1 MQYFNPPGSTL
12 RPILQVCGGWR
23 AIAMASPQLW
33 RHFVI
38 KDGLKPHIGFFV
50 QEIPLQ
56 LQLSSQIPL
65 SIVLSTNNDYVLNLL
80 LSVSTRWQDITLY
93 LSCSDYRQLF
103 ATTCD
108 FPLLKKLA
116 IHSFNTL
123 NRLAA
128 DVVRFSEALPALE
141 DLTLNTDYPF
151 GHLTFPWPRLRRCE
165 LHRCRAEDLLKI
177 LPLLSPGTHVSC
189 WLAKAILFAPDAP
202 VVSIRSPVRALELHD
217 RQQFVTDVLR
227 SLTAP
232 SLEELTITLFGTE
245 RGSDLTPTIAAFLSR
260 SACALTSL
268 CLRVRLSEDEL
279 FSILDSSHTRSIVDL
294 DIGSVFAPISTRYIE
309 VLTTRRLVPDLR
321 VLTFRGHKALEEAS
335 VLEMVASRRPVLRE
349 LRIQSPKLHPI
360 LSQAAV
366 QMLGAEG
373 MEVMLSEYEL

>member
-12 RPILQVCGGWR
+12 RPIL
-23 AIAMASPQLW
+23 
-33 RHFVI
+33 
-38 KDGLKPHIGFFV
+38 
-50 QEIPLQ
+50 
-56 LQLSSQIPL
+56 
-65 SIVLSTNNDYVLNLL
+65 
-80 LSVSTRWQDITLY
+80 
-93 LSCSDYRQLF
+93 QLF

-151 GHLTFPWPRLRRCE
+151 GHLTFLG
-165 LHRCRAEDLLKI
+165 
-177 LPLLSPGTHVSC
+177 PGYV
-189 WLAKAILFAPDAP
+189 D
-202 VVSIRSPVRALELHD
+202 
-217 RQQFVTDVLR
+217 FVTDVLR

-245 RGSDLTPTIAAFLSR
+245 WGSDLTSTIAAFLSR

-268 CLRVRLSEDEL
+268 CLRVRLSEDAL

-321 VLTFRGHKALEEAS
+321 VLTFRGHQALEEAS

>member
-1 MQYFNPPGSTL
+1 MVNLTQ
-12 RPILQVCGGWR
+12 
-23 AIAMASPQLW
+23 MASRLAPTAPT
-33 RHFVI
+33 
-38 KDGLKPHIGFFV
+38 PHPTPR
-50 QEIPLQ
+50 PLPRS
-56 LQLSSQIPL
+56 LRAGALLFRACWVLPL
-65 SIVLSTNNDYVLNLL
+65 SLTNPMAGHYPN
-80 LSVSTRWQDITLY
+80 
-93 LSCSDYRQLF
+93 LF

-151 GHLTFPWPRLRRCE
+151 GHLTFLG
-165 LHRCRAEDLLKI
+165 
-177 LPLLSPGTHVSC
+177 PGYVDVNYTVVGGRPTKNPPIAFTRTHVSC
-189 WLAKAILFAPDAP
+189 WLAEAGIFAPDAP
-202 VVSIRSPVRALELHD
+202 VVSIRSPIRALELHNC
-217 RQQFVTDVLR
+217 QQFVTDVLR

-232 SLEELTITLFGTE
+232 
-245 RGSDLTPTIAAFLSR
+245 DLTSTIAAFLSR
-260 SACALTSL
+260 SA
-268 CLRVRLSEDEL
+268 
-279 FSILDSSHTRSIVDL
+279 ILDSPTHAVL
-294 DIGSVFAPISTRYIE
+294 WISTLAVFR
-309 VLTTRRLVPDLR
+309 PD
-321 VLTFRGHKALEEAS
+321 FHAALEEAS